1 MTTFQT
7 EGFTVTI
14 NTGYCP
20 VESWQNLQKQLYDL
34 LSTIREDNMPPHRR
48 YYAPFG
54 RIAARLG
61 NGATYDTGEKIDG
74 KMK

>member
-34 LSTIREDNMPPHRR
+34 LSTIREDNMPS
-48 YYAPFG
+48 
-54 RIAARLG
+54 RIDAIMLLLDAL
-61 NGATYDTGEKIDG
+61 
-74 KMK
+74 

>member
-14 NTGYCP
+14 NTGYCL

-34 LSTIREDNMPPHRR
+34 LSTIREDNMPSRIDAIMLLLDALQPDWETARR
-48 YYAPFG
+48 MIP
-54 RIAARLG
+54 
-61 NGATYDTGEKIDG
+61 EKRSTA
-74 KMK
+74 K

>member
-34 LSTIREDNMPPHRR
+34 LSTIREDNMPSRIDAIMLLLDALQPDWETARR
-48 YYAPFG
+48 MIP
-54 RIAARLG
+54 
-61 NGATYDTGEKIDG
+61 EKSSTA
-74 KMK
+74 K